1 MSNAHTQSDL
11 AEIPENNQGER
22 RGSAAGSEDRE
33 SINDYIESTQRMAQK
48 NALKQQQEQKEL
60 CGERLGH
67 KIEKMVDHYKTTE
80 ERLSNKDNFHS
91 A

>member
-33 SINDYIESTQRMAQK
+33 SINDYIEAS
-48 NALKQQQEQKEL
+48 
-60 CGERLGH
+60 
-67 KIEKMVDHYKTTE
+67 
-80 ERLSNKDNFHS
+80 
-91 A
+91 